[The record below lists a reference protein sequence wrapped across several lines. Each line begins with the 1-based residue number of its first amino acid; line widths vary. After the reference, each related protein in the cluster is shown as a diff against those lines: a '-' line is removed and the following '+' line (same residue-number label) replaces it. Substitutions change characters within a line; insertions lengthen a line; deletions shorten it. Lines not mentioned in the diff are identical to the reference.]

1 MQQKQRPRQMYPKIG
16 TLDFGAMKK
25 KPTLPPRPVPKAANR
40 PATKAEKRIADLIV
54 NDMLNDVRKLNTP
67 SRINKYGTKEME
79 EIIGQ
84 LRRMELNKMKNKPA
98 ISPRCPSP
106 QKPKSPSPKK
116 VVKNFNNMTLA
127 ELKQMYEAEAKAAKG
142 AKKKTSKVA
151 KLKEKVKK
159 DMKKLRA
166 INEPDMKV
174 DRSRAMG
181 QLKAKARKQM
191 KVLKPENAP
200 PQIIRAVQKNIKEA
214 NEQIELIRQILQK
227 NKDVKKE
234 LKRPLRRMQKMQSPS
249 PGSVRSMGSSV
260 GSGRSSR
267 SASPAGSMRSMYSA
281 GSRASVHST
290 PGMSP
295 RSPVGLFPKKSPN
308 NAMEMLRVDDPKMY
322 LKKLGYNNT
331 RIARKSKKVQAP
343 YRREILD
350 KIADTLKIKRAVK
363 ITNTELRKKI
373 RAKID

>member
-1 MQQKQRPRQMYPKIG
+1 MQPKQRPRQMYPKIG
-16 TLDFGAMKK
+16 TIDFGAMKK
-25 KPTLPPRPVPKAANR
+25 KSTIVPRPLPLVGSR
-40 PATKAEKRIADLIV
+40 PSTKAEKRLAEKIV
-54 NDMLNDVRKLNTP
+54 NDMINDVRKLNSP
-67 SRINKYGTKEME
+67 SRMNKYGTKEME
-79 EIIGQ
+79 EIIGK

-98 ISPRCPSP
+98 IVPRCPSP

-174 DRSRAMG
+174 DRSKALG

-191 KVLKPENAP
+191 KVLKPGNAP
-200 PQIIRAVQKNIKEA
+200 PQVIQKVQKNINEA
-214 NEQIELIRQILQK
+214 NEQIELIKRILQK

-234 LKRPLRRMQKMQSPS
+234 LKRPLRRKMQTPS
-249 PGSVRSMGSSV
+249 PRSVGSVGSGCSARSSRSVSLAGSVRSMF
-260 GSGRSSR
+260 SG
-267 SASPAGSMRSMYSA
+267 

-290 PGMSP
+290 PGRSP
-295 RSPVGLFPKKSPN
+295 GSPVGLFPKKSPN

-331 RIARKSKKVQAP
+331 RIARKSKKVENP
-343 YRREILD
+343 YRTENLI
-350 KIADTLKIKRAVK
+350 KIADALKIKTGKKV
-363 ITNTELRKKI
+363 TNTELRKKI
-373 RAKID
+373 RGKID

>member
-1 MQQKQRPRQMYPKIG
+1 MQPKQKPRPMYPKIR

-25 KPTLPPRPVPKAANR
+25 KSTVVPRPLPLVGTR
-40 PATKAEKRIADLIV
+40 PSTKAEKRLAEKIV
-54 NDMLNDVRKLNTP
+54 NDMINDVRKLNSP

-98 ISPRCPSP
+98 IAPRCPSP
-106 QKPKSPSPKK
+106 PKPKSPSPKK

-127 ELKQMYEAEAKAAKG
+127 ELRQMYAAEAKAAKE

-166 INEPDMKV
+166 INEPVMKV
-174 DRSRAMG
+174 DRTKALG
-181 QLKAKARKQM
+181 KLKAKARKEM

-200 PQIIRAVQKNIKEA
+200 PQIIQKVQKNINEA
-214 NEQIELIRQILQK
+214 NQQIELIKQILQK
-227 NKDVKKE
+227 NKEVKKD
-234 LKRPLRRMQKMQSPS
+234 LKRPLKRMQRMKTPS
-249 PGSVRSMGSSV
+249 PRSV
-260 GSGRSSR
+260 GSRGSGCSARSSR

-295 RSPVGLFPKKSPN
+295 GSPVCLFPKKSPN
-308 NAMEMLRVDDPKMY
+308 NAMEMLRADDPKMY

-331 RIARKSKKVQAP
+331 RIARKSKKVENP
-343 YRREILD
+343 YRTENLM
-350 KIADTLKIKRAVK
+350 KIADALKIKTGKKV
-363 ITNTELRKKI
+363 TNTELRKKI

>member
-1 MQQKQRPRQMYPKIG
+1 MQQKPRPLYANVG

-25 KPTLPPRPVPKAANR
+25 KSTVVHRPLPLVGTRPS
-40 PATKAEKRIADLIV
+40 TKAEKRLAEKIV
-54 NDMLNDVRKLNTP
+54 NDMINDVRKLNSP

-84 LRRMELNKMKNKPA
+84 LRRMELNKMKNKEKQPIA
-98 ISPRCPSP
+98 PRCPSP

-127 ELKQMYEAEAKAAKG
+127 ELGQMYAAEAKAAKA

-151 KLKEKVKK
+151 KLKEKVKRN
-159 DMKKLRA
+159 MKKLRA
-166 INEPDMKV
+166 INEPVMKV
-174 DRSRAMG
+174 DRTKALG
-181 QLKAKARKQM
+181 KLKAKARKEM

-200 PQIIRAVQKNIKEA
+200 PHIIQKVQKNINEA
-214 NEQIELIRQILQK
+214 NQQIELIKQILQK
-227 NKDVKKE
+227 NKEVKKD
-234 LKRPLRRMQKMQSPS
+234 LKRPLKRMQRMETPS
-249 PGSVRSMGSSV
+249 PRSV
-260 GSGRSSR
+260 GSRASGCSARSSR
-267 SASPAGSMRSMYSA
+267 SASPAGSMYSA

-290 PGMSP
+290 PG

-322 LKKLGYNNT
+322 LKNLGYNNT
-331 RIARKSKKVQAP
+331 RIARKSKKVENP
-343 YRREILD
+343 YRTENLM
-350 KIADTLKIKRAVK
+350 KIADALKIKTGKKV
-363 ITNTELRKKI
+363 TNTELRKKI

>member
-25 KPTLPPRPVPKAANR
+25 KPTLPPRPVPKATSR
-40 PATKAEKRIADLIV
+40 PSTKAEKRIADMIV
-54 NDMLNDVRKLNTP
+54 NDMLNDVRKLNSP

-98 ISPRCPSP
+98 ISPRCPRP

-127 ELKQMYEAEAKAAKG
+127 ELRQMYAAEAKATKA
-142 AKKKTSKVA
+142 AKKKTTKVA
-151 KLKEKVKK
+151 KLREKVKK
-159 DMKKLRA
+159 DMKKLRD
-166 INEPDMKV
+166 IDEPNMKV
-174 DRSRAMG
+174 DRTKALG
-181 QLKAKARKQM
+181 QLKSKARKQM

-200 PQIIRAVQKNIKEA
+200 PQIIKAVQKNINEA

-227 NKDVKKE
+227 NKDIKKE
-234 LKRPLRRMQKMQSPS
+234 LKRPLRHMRIPT
-249 PGSVRSMGSSV
+249 PGSVGSSV
-260 GSGRSSR
+260 GSGRSFR
-267 SASPAGSMRSMYSA
+267 SGSPAGSVRSMYSV

-290 PGMSP
+290 PGRSP
-295 RSPVGLFPKKSPN
+295 GSPVGLFPKKSPN
-308 NAMEMLRVDDPKMY
+308 NAMDMLRADDPKMY
-322 LKKLGYNNT
+322 LKELGYNNT
-331 RIARKSKKVQAP
+331 RITRKSKKVENP
-343 YRREILD
+343 YRTENLM
-350 KIADTLKIKRAVK
+350 KIADALKIKTGKKV
-363 ITNTELRKKI
+363 TNTELRKKI